1 MGTPET
7 SREPCPDRILD
18 DIGGAFGMGAVGGS
32 AFHFLKG
39 VYHSPSGSRFIGG
52 SQAVRMNAPRVGGSF
67 AVWGGLFSA
76 FDCTMV
82 YVRQKEDPWNSII
95 AGAATGGF
103 LQMRQGLGASAR
115 SAAFGGVLLALI
127 EGAGIM
133 LNKFMS
139 QQQQMPVVI
148 EEPANMPGVPGLP
161 PMGRAPGQPGPP
173 EMPTSVS
180 GGSEANS
187 SSGSWFGGLFG
198 KGNEPEAKSSGSE
211 TKVLESFDAP
221 PVPTF
226 EFK

>member
-18 DIGGAFGMGAVGGS
+18 DIGGAFGMGAVGGA

-39 VYHSPSGSRFIGG
+39 TYNSPNGERLGG
-52 SQAVRMNAPRVGGSF
+52 GYQAMRMNAPRLGGSF

-103 LQMRQGLGASAR
+103 LQMRQGLGAATR
-115 SAAFGGVLLALI
+115 SAIFGGVLLGLI

-133 LNKFMS
+133 LNKILSAQSPM
-139 QQQQMPVVI
+139 I
-148 EEPANMPGVPGLP
+148 EEPLPNMPGVP
-161 PMGRAPGQPGPP
+161 MGQFPGQAIGNLGDGSLQGPSTAP
-173 EMPTSVS
+173 E
-180 GGSEANS
+180 S
-187 SSGSWFGGLFG
+187 SSWFGGLFG
-198 KGNEPEAKSSGSE
+198 GDKKKENSNSSGNK
-211 TKVLESFDAP
+211 TQVLESFDSP
-221 PVPTF
+221 SPPTF

>member
-18 DIGGAFGMGAVGGS
+18 DVGGAFGMGAVGGA

-39 VYHSPSGSRFIGG
+39 VYNAPKGERFIGG

-82 YVRQKEDPWNSII
+82 YARQKEDPWNSII
-95 AGAATGGF
+95 AGAATGGL
-103 LQMRQGLGASAR
+103 LQMRQGLGAASR
-115 SAAFGGVLLALI
+115 SALFGGVLLALI

-133 LNKFMS
+133 LNKVLS
-139 QQQQMPVVI
+139 PPQ
-148 EEPANMPGVPGLP
+148 NMPIMIDEPMPNMAAGGGGGGAGFQLP
-161 PMGRAPGQPGPP
+161 NQAPQP
-173 EMPTSVS
+173 
-180 GGSEANS
+180 SEAS
-187 SSGSWFGGLFG
+187 SSSWFGGFFG
-198 KGNEPEAKSSGSE
+198 GNKEEQKASGGIKTE
-211 TKVLESFDAP
+211 ILESFDSPAP
-221 PVPTF
+221 PTF